1 MSTLITIAEEQR
13 QPLLLDPSPDGN
25 EEEIAASS
33 SSNGPDAPKL
43 TLDDSNQ
50 RLLSLDVFRGLTVA
64 LMILVDDAG
73 GAFPSIN
80 HAPWFGVTIADF
92 VMPFF
97 LFCVGVSISLVFK
110 KSSSKTLAT
119 KKVILRTIKLFLL
132 GLFLQ
137 GGYFHGR
144 DNLTYGVDVVKIR
157 WLGVLQPKSTKK
169 TSQGRYALESN
180 TSHNA
185 TSTPITAQICAPNTI
200 NTRETETT
208 RGIPKEMRQRVYPIH
223 NCKKSWKGSS
233 KFTRGLGGSIYRQ
246 SPPLTSAK
254 RGSSNSGSLSL
265 TALFPYKQSA
275 LQIQT
280 ACRGSPTVH
289 CLFCP
294 WGLAIGIVFGWA
306 ACWPASLSAWPC
318 GVAYLP
324 ACCLACLH
332 GWPVSLAPP
341 VQQRGFSSE
350 PSHLVHPR
358 ALCMQRISIGYLL
371 ASISEIWLVY
381 NVVVDC
387 PTAFVRKY
395 HVQWIVAALLLSFY
409 MCLLYGLYVPN
420 WEFQAPSLN
429 LSTNG
434 SHTQI
439 VHCGVRGSLEPPCN
453 AVGYID
459 QYFLGEQH
467 LYQRP
472 VYRRTKECSV
482 NSPDYGPLP
491 PDSPEWCLAPFDPEG
506 ILSSLMAVLTCFVG
520 LHFGHVLLHYKGQ
533 MQRALLWSMSSFLL
547 LVSGFG
553 LEMLG
558 VTGIPLSKPLYTL
571 SYMCITAGASG
582 LFLTIIFYIVSS
594 SSDWLVIF
602 MFSTTKFQVDV
613 KHFRK
618 PVVLLQ
624 WMGMNALIVYALAAC
639 DIFPA
644 AVQGFYWR
652 SPENNLV
659 DGMES
664 LLQAMLHSSKWGT
677 LVFVLLQI
685 LFWCLVAGFLHMKGI
700 YIKL

>member
-64 LMILVDDAG
+64 
-73 GAFPSIN
+73 
-80 HAPWFGVTIADF
+80 
-92 VMPFF
+92 
-97 LFCVGVSISLVFK
+97 

-157 WLGVLQPKSTKK
+157 WLGVL
-169 TSQGRYALESN
+169 
-180 TSHNA
+180 
-185 TSTPITAQICAPNTI
+185 
-200 NTRETETT
+200 
-208 RGIPKEMRQRVYPIH
+208 
-223 NCKKSWKGSS
+223 
-233 KFTRGLGGSIYRQ
+233 
-246 SPPLTSAK
+246 
-254 RGSSNSGSLSL
+254 
-265 TALFPYKQSA
+265 
-275 LQIQT
+275 
-280 ACRGSPTVH
+280 
-289 CLFCP
+289 
-294 WGLAIGIVFGWA
+294 
-306 ACWPASLSAWPC
+306 
-318 GVAYLP
+318 
-324 ACCLACLH
+324 
-332 GWPVSLAPP
+332 
-341 VQQRGFSSE
+341 
-350 PSHLVHPR
+350 
-358 ALCMQRISIGYLL
+358 QRISIGYLL

-558 VTGIPLSKPLYTL
+558 IPLSKPLYTL

-582 LFLTIIFYIVSS
+582 LFLTIIFYI
-594 SSDWLVIF
+594 
-602 MFSTTKFQVDV
+602 VDV

>member
-64 LMILVDDAG
+64 
-73 GAFPSIN
+73 
-80 HAPWFGVTIADF
+80 
-92 VMPFF
+92 
-97 LFCVGVSISLVFK
+97 

-157 WLGVLQPKSTKK
+157 WLGVLQ
-169 TSQGRYALESN
+169 
-180 TSHNA
+180 
-185 TSTPITAQICAPNTI
+185 
-200 NTRETETT
+200 
-208 RGIPKEMRQRVYPIH
+208 
-223 NCKKSWKGSS
+223 
-233 KFTRGLGGSIYRQ
+233 
-246 SPPLTSAK
+246 
-254 RGSSNSGSLSL
+254 
-265 TALFPYKQSA
+265 SA

-289 CLFCP
+289 CLCCP

-553 LEMLG
+553 LEMLVCFVQLMAG
-558 VTGIPLSKPLYTL
+558 RCNRHSSLQTTVHIELYVHHCW
-571 SYMCITAGASG
+571 SIR
-582 LFLTIIFYIVSS
+582 
-594 SSDWLVIF
+594 LVLNHYLLHN
-602 MFSTTKFQVDV
+602 V

>member
-1 MSTLITIAEEQR
+1 MSTLIALGEDEEQR
-13 QPLLLDPSPDGN
+13 WQPLLHNTPTNGN
-25 EEEIAASS
+25 EEEEIAASLP
-33 SSNGPDAPKL
+33 SNEPDALKL
-43 TLDDSNQ
+43 TPTHSNQ

-97 LFCVGVSISLVFK
+97 LFGVGVSISLVFK
-110 KSSSKTLAT
+110 KASSKPLAT
-119 KKVILRTIKLFLL
+119 KKVILRTINLFLL

-144 DNLTYGVDVVKIR
+144 NDLTYGVDVVKIR
-157 WLGVLQPKSTKK
+157 WLGVL
-169 TSQGRYALESN
+169 
-180 TSHNA
+180 
-185 TSTPITAQICAPNTI
+185 
-200 NTRETETT
+200 
-208 RGIPKEMRQRVYPIH
+208 
-223 NCKKSWKGSS
+223 
-233 KFTRGLGGSIYRQ
+233 
-246 SPPLTSAK
+246 
-254 RGSSNSGSLSL
+254 
-265 TALFPYKQSA
+265 
-275 LQIQT
+275 
-280 ACRGSPTVH
+280 
-289 CLFCP
+289 
-294 WGLAIGIVFGWA
+294 
-306 ACWPASLSAWPC
+306 
-318 GVAYLP
+318 
-324 ACCLACLH
+324 
-332 GWPVSLAPP
+332 
-341 VQQRGFSSE
+341 
-350 PSHLVHPR
+350 
-358 ALCMQRISIGYLL
+358 QRISIGYLL
-371 ASISEIWLVY
+371 ASISEIWLVK
-381 NVVVDC
+381 NVTVDS

-395 HVQWIVAALLLSFY
+395 YVQWIVATLLLSIY

-420 WEFQAPSLN
+420 WEFHAPSPT

-459 QYFLGEQH
+459 RYFLGEQH

-472 VYRRTKECSV
+472 MYIRTKECSV

-520 LHFGHVLLHYKGQ
+520 LHFGHILLHYKAQ
-533 MQRALLWSMSSFLL
+533 MHRVLLWSMSSFLL
-547 LVSGFG
+547 LISGFG

-558 VTGIPLSKPLYTL
+558 IPFSKPLYTL

-582 LFLTIIFYIVSS
+582 LFLTIIFYIV
-594 SSDWLVIF
+594 
-602 MFSTTKFQVDV
+602 DV

-624 WMGMNALIVYALAAC
+624 WMGMNALIIYALAAC

-644 AVQGFYWR
+644 AVQGLYWH

-664 LLQAMLHSSKWGT
+664 FLQTMLHSSKWGT
-677 LVFVLLQI
+677 LIFVLLEI
-685 LFWCLVAGFLHMKGI
+685 LFWCLVGGFLHMKGI